1 MPVLLLPD
9 YMSVAYKPDVLVVY
23 ARKSGQIGFMN

>member
-9 YMSVAYKPDVLVVY
+9 YTVAYKPDVLVVY